1 MGEAKLWYLVAY
13 DIRDAARWRKAYK
26 LIRGFGTR
34 LQYSVFRC
42 RLTARQLEELRW
54 QLERRLDAEDSLLLV
69 GLCDGCV
76 ERIVTKNRP
85 ESWVVEEEKFKIL

>member
-1 MGEAKLWYLVAY
+1 MAEAKLWYLVAY

-42 RLTARQLEELRW
+42 RLSRRQMEQLRW
-54 QLERRLDAEDSLLLV
+54 ELERRLSAEDSVLFV

-76 ERIVTKNRP
+76 ARIIARNRP
-85 ESWVVEEEKFKIL
+85 EVWEAEESFRIL